1 MLILRCTTKAFKKFS
16 QKPRLI
22 EFDKAEKD
30 FGQWYVNSV
39 ESVNQGD
46 LFMLVM
52 HTESLYSLLVPIE
65 ESIEVSDFVHSFFA
79 HMLLCLLQ
87 VEIPRKNAE
96 QIVASYNGHAVLAK
110 TNSKSLV
117 ANLATIVKE
126 IDAIMEWPESF
137 VRGNQLDLTRL
148 GHRINDVPRGLD
160 GKTVWPLNAFY
171 SCIRKF
177 CPELPIRQTLPLES
191 IGLSKPQK
199 VMAIFDGQF
208 SKHLTMKVKASIFGA
223 DVLFDIEETRTI
235 LKAVDKSQS
244 KMSETLFVNLKRML
258 RYQLEKRQKEI

>member
-22 EFDKAEKD
+22 EVDKTEKD
-30 FGQWYVNSV
+30 FGEWYVNSV

-87 VEIPRKNAE
+87 MEIPRKNAE

-110 TNSKSLV
+110 TNSV
-117 ANLATIVKE
+117 ANLAKIVKE

-137 VRGNQLDLTRL
+137 VRGNQLDL
-148 GHRINDVPRGLD
+148 RGYLLD
-160 GKTVWPLNAFY
+160 
-171 SCIRKF
+171 S
-177 CPELPIRQTLPLES
+177 S
-191 IGLSKPQK
+191 
-199 VMAIFDGQF
+199 
-208 SKHLTMKVKASIFGA
+208 
-223 DVLFDIEETRTI
+223 
-235 LKAVDKSQS
+235 
-244 KMSETLFVNLKRML
+244 
-258 RYQLEKRQKEI
+258 RYNR